1 MLLTKYIHVHSKSS
15 SMFLNRSEKLLR
27 LSSNDSHFFHQ
38 CIALL
43 VQRPLS
49 IWLLYSF
56 QQSDPGND
64 CKVTNVKTTYE
75 ITIKRSKVIT
85 VEYETFFVEC
95 WIINSEGLIFDALK
109 AGFRKHL
116 LTIVF
121 VKLVDDG
128 VRFLHSSSNEE
139 KIPSVLC
146 SNNSRWC
153 KQITEN
159 CW

>member
-56 QQSDPGND
+56 QQSDPGNN

-95 WIINSEGLIFDALK
+95 
-109 AGFRKHL
+109 
-116 LTIVF
+116 
-121 VKLVDDG
+121 
-128 VRFLHSSSNEE
+128 
-139 KIPSVLC
+139 
-146 SNNSRWC
+146 
-153 KQITEN
+153 
-159 CW
+159 